1 MAKPAPEN
9 LARYRWQVTSRVI
22 AAALGGYALTS
33 LAVAVCA
40 LALPRLG
47 GTSLAQATLI
57 ATLWSFALYTGV
69 AIWVFST
76 RSARR
81 AWAGLAGWSALLGAA
96 LFALKATA

>member
-9 LARYRWQVTSRVI
+9 LARYRWQVSSRVA

-33 LAVAVCA
+33 LAVAVLA

-47 GTSLAQATLI
+47 DTSLAEATLI

-76 RSARR
+76 RSVRR
-81 AWAGLAGWSALLGAA
+81 AWAGLGLWITVLGAA
-96 LFALKATA
+96 LLALKATA